1 MYCIACGK
9 QMPDDARLCPYC
21 AQPVA
26 GVTVR
31 TQPLVR
37 ARDGRMIAGVCAGLA
52 RHFGWN
58 LTLLRLV
65 WLLMFLLGGV
75 GGLLYVVL
83 WVVIPNE

>member
-1 MYCIACGK
+1 VYCNACGK

-21 AQPVA
+21 AQPAA
-26 GVTVR
+26 GAAAR
-31 TQPLVR
+31 TQLVR
-37 ARDGRMIAGVCAGLA
+37 PRDGRMIAGVCAGLA

-58 LTLLRLV
+58 VTLLRLV

>member
-1 MYCIACGK
+1 VYCNACGK

-26 GVTVR
+26 GAPAR

-37 ARDGRMIAGVCAGLA
+37 PRAGRMIAGVCAGLA

-65 WLLMFLLGGV
+65 WLLMFLLAGV
-75 GGLLYVVL
+75 GGLLYVIL
-83 WVVIPNE
+83 WVVTPNE